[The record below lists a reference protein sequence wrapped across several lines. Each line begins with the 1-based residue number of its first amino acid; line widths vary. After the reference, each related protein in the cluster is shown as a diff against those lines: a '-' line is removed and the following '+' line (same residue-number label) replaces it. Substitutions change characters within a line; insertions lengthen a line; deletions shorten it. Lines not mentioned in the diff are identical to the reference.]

1 MRERIRFIHEWEK
14 GDLTMAGVCRKYGV
28 SRPTGYKWIQ
38 RYLELEGDLTAPSRS
53 RLRYAPGSSSN
64 CAIVWRHSA
73 GIGTGLKSD
82 PTKTRAALDVTSTSS
97 AARTS

>member
-1 MRERIRFIHEWEK
+1 VHAQPPVPQPAFGQQPRARVGNRTHDRLEAED
-14 GDLTMAGVCRKYGV
+14 GDAFVV
-28 SRPTGYKWIQ
+28 AHS
-38 RYLELEGDLTAPSRS
+38 TAPSRS

-73 GIGTGLKSD
+73 GIGTGLKSG
-82 PTKTRAALDVTSTSS
+82 PTNTSAALDVTNTSS